1 MHQQLPKLSY
11 IYFLN
16 TIIEINYNCLLISIS
31 FQFFILL
38 RLKMMDV
45 KNTYKVVPILISLL
59 VVGCD
64 TNSESPSIDL
74 TETPKI
80 TTQQETQKTPNLEIE
95 PIKAMPTVPRPTSG
109 IYAENLSGQQA
120 IAPLEIRT
128 DSSGADYY
136 VKLVNV
142 ATNEDTLTMFIRGG
156 EAIEVEVPLGN
167 YEIRYAAGSN
177 WYGDIDLFGSDTSY
191 SKADTTFNF
200 VDNGYQI
207 SGYSLTLYQVVNG
220 NLETKSLDKNQF

>member
-74 TETPKI
+74 TETPKA
-80 TTQQETQKTPNLEIE
+80 TTQQVMQETPDLEVE
-95 PIKAMPTVPRPTSG
+95 SVKAMPTVPRPISG
-109 IYAENLSGQQA
+109 IYAENLNGQQA
-120 IAPLEIRT
+120 VAPLEIRT
-128 DSSGADYY
+128 ESSGADYY

-156 EAIEVEVPLGN
+156 ETIKVEVPLGN
-167 YEIRYAAGSN
+167 YEIRYAAGSS
-177 WYGDIDLFGSDTSY
+177 WYGDVELFGSDTSY

-200 VDNGYQI
+200 VDNGYQV

-220 NLETKSLDKNQF
+220 NLETKALDKNQF